1 VLKLWVVAD
10 PDDEGLAQLRRV
22 PEDVQVSVGSRPS
35 DFDVAAP
42 PDALLSCGAGRKGV
56 EPIFRK
62 ALPQLRWLHARSA
75 GVDHLLFP
83 ALVDS
88 DVVLTN
94 GRGVFAPGLGEFVA
108 AAVLYFAKDLGR
120 MRRNQTLRR
129 WQPFCVD
136 CLRERTLG
144 IVGYGDIGR
153 AVAERMRGFGMRVL
167 GLRRRPE
174 VSAGDPLVDEVLG
187 PERLD
192 ELMERSDYVVVSTPL
207 TPATR
212 GLVGARAI
220 AAMKPSAVLVNVG
233 RGPAVDE
240 AALVAALQAGR
251 IRGAALD
258 VFDQEPLPA
267 AHPLWGLDNVLLS
280 PHCGDHTQGWLAEAM
295 QAFLDNLERFRRG
308 EPLAGVV
315 DKHRGY

>member
-1 VLKLWVVAD
+1 MLSIWTLAE
-10 PDDEGLAQLRRV
+10 PDDEGLPCLERV
-22 PEDVQVSVGSRPS
+22 PSDVRVAVGQRPED
-35 DFDVAAP
+35 FETAAAA
-42 PDALLSCGAGRKGV
+42 DALLSCGVGRQGV
-56 EPIFRK
+56 EPVFRM
-62 ALPQLRWLHARSA
+62 ALPRLRWVHSRSA
-75 GVDHLLFP
+75 GVEHLLFP
-83 ALVDS
+83 ALVES
-88 DVVLTN
+88 PVVLTN
-94 GRGVFAPGLGEFVA
+94 GRGVFAAGLAEFVA
-108 AAVLYFAKDLGR
+108 AAILYFAKGLGR
-120 MRRNQTLRR
+120 MRRGQQARR
-129 WQPFCVD
+129 WDPFLVEW
-136 CLRERTLG
+136 LRGRTLG

-153 AVAERMRGFGMRVL
+153 AVAERMRGFGMRVI

-174 VSAGDPLVDEVLG
+174 ASVGDPHLDEVLG

-258 VFDQEPLPA
+258 VFDQEPLAA

-280 PHCGDHTQGWLAEAM
+280 PHCGDHTQGWLEAAM
-295 QAFLDNLERFRRG
+295 QAFLENLERFRRG